1 MYVYL
6 NVNPDKKRTTDC
18 VIRGVSFV
26 LDQDWDT
33 TFTHIAV
40 ECIKEHDM
48 PEYNYIWA
56 GYLRRR
62 GFKRFMISDTCPNC
76 YTVKDFC
83 RDNPVGTYLLVI
95 VGYGSDGGHV
105 VAVRDGNYF
114 DIWDSGNEVPTY
126 YWVKE
131 K

>member
-126 YWVKE
+126 YWVNE
-131 K
+131 E

>member
-26 LDQDWDT
+26 LDQDWET

-48 PEYNYIWA
+48 PEYNYVWA

-62 GFKRFMISDTCPNC
+62 GFRRFMIPDTCPDC

-83 RDNPVGTYLLVI
+83 RDNPIGTYLLVI

-126 YWVKE
+126 YWVKTQ
-131 K
+131 

>member
-26 LDQDWDT
+26 LDQDWET

-48 PEYNYIWA
+48 PEYNYVWA

-62 GFKRFMISDTCPNC
+62 GFRRFMIPDTCPNC

-126 YWVKE
+126 YWVKTQ
-131 K
+131 

>member
-26 LDQDWDT
+26 LDQDWET

-48 PEYNYIWA
+48 PEYNYVWA

-62 GFKRFMISDTCPNC
+62 GFRRFMIPDTCPVC

-83 RDNPVGTYLLVI
+83 RDNPIGTYLLVI

-114 DIWDSGNEVPTY
+114 DIWDSGNEVATY
-126 YWVKE
+126 YWVKT
-131 K
+131 